1 MNSVIRNFQF
11 SPQSQVFGLVSYQ
24 GCSMVCS
31 TFVFIRTFYNFF
43 KMKNFRFFGDTF
55 AFVVDIVRLNDINF
69 RIIFVHFL
77 HDFEHVPKNYPM
89 QLFGTNIFKTV
100 LAVQCTEPD
109 NLYVACPLSYG
120 IYQSH
125 QVV

>member
-1 MNSVIRNFQF
+1 MENFW
-11 SPQSQVFGLVSYQ
+11 
-24 GCSMVCS
+24 
-31 TFVFIRTFYNFF
+31 
-43 KMKNFRFFGDTF
+43 FFGDTF
-55 AFVVDIVRLNDINF
+55 AFVVNIIRLDNINF

-77 HDFEHVPKNYPM
+77 HDFEYVPKIIWFEYF
-89 QLFGTNIFKTV
+89 QD
-100 LAVQCTEPD
+100 CTEPD